1 MATPT
6 TETPVT
12 PEQNL
17 QEEEPRTPV
26 LPTACCKRL
35 DFEDLLAPNVDQV
48 HADFSDRAV
57 ELHPE
62 GEEAVSEDREAT
74 PLKRARTEII
84 PEADQEGEDK
94 KAE

>member
-1 MATPT
+1 MTPAI
-6 TETPVT
+6 
-12 PEQNL
+12 
-17 QEEEPRTPV
+17 EEEELPRTPV

-35 DFEDLLAPNVDQV
+35 DFEDLLAPNGEEV
-48 HADFSDRAV
+48 HTGFSDRVA
-57 ELHPE
+57 E

-84 PEADQEGEDK
+84 PEADPEGEDK